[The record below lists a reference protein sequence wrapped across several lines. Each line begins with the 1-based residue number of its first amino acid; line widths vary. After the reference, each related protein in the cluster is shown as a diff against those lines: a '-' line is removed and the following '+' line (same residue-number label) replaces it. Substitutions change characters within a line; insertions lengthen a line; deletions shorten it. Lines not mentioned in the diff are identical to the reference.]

1 MNSLGFSQYLA
12 GNQESEPILPICP
25 LFKITHGFYVRLGDV
40 SRPVFPSEWGS
51 AFSRYWMSFRLLW
64 TYPPVLFWTPRWPVD
79 IMRPSYSRRAK
90 TYRSEKPKCFI
101 VDADRKLWG
110 KSERQ
115 KSSVISHVRHYIC
128 QFWHVLVGLK
138 ERFWSERSI
147 NRYVQP
153 HSQVCVRQEWFAWYG
168 WTVSPEYRGKE
179 PEKQKWMR
187 GCVQWSVNGLI
198 RRASSEILN
207 NELHVRPPRKWRDFL
222 QNHLAQIIWSWQWQT
237 HEFFIGK
244 GG

>member
-79 IMRPSYSRRAK
+79 VMRPSCSRRAK

-115 KSSVISHVRHYIC
+115 NRVSYLTYAITYVVLACPRRTKRAILEWAIDKSIC
-128 QFWHVLVGLK
+128 ATALTGL
-138 ERFWSERSI
+138 
-147 NRYVQP
+147 
-153 HSQVCVRQEWFAWYG
+153 
-168 WTVSPEYRGKE
+168 
-179 PEKQKWMR
+179 
-187 GCVQWSVNGLI
+187 
-198 RRASSEILN
+198 
-207 NELHVRPPRKWRDFL
+207 RPPGM
-222 QNHLAQIIWSWQWQT
+222 ICVIWLNSFSW
-237 HEFFIGK
+237 ISG
-244 GG
+244 